1 MNERDSSHAPGPVP
15 PRAAPQLDVP
25 ARGSARKGAS
35 FLRQTMRRCRG
46 AFIGA
51 SVFSFFINLL
61 MLTGSLYSLQVFDR
75 VLSSR
80 SISTLIYLSILAVL
94 ALVFLWF
101 LDLARAQVMSS
112 VGTWFDERVGPRLMA
127 GTVAGTGPVAPGPN
141 ASQPLR
147 DLILMRNFL
156 VGPNLFPVMDAP
168 WAPVMLLML
177 FALHPFLGAIALGG
191 AVLLVLLA
199 IAGDLWTK
207 KATERAAVLNGEGL
221 YDAETAVRNVN
232 SIRAMGLMSMIAA
245 RWKTRN
251 SLALGYTRHAGLR
264 SNILSS
270 LSRLVRQMLQ
280 IAMLGVGAWLTLKGE
295 VSGGALIASSIL
307 VGRALAPVEM
317 AVGALRQAVAA
328 RQAYQRIGAYID
340 QVEAQPPQAVLF
352 RAKGKLTVEDVIYVH
367 PNTKEPTLKGVS
379 FALEPGESLAIMGP
393 SGSGKTTLS
402 RVLAGAVRANAGAAR
417 LDGVD
422 IAAWNPEDRGSHTG
436 YLPQTVEL
444 FRGTIEDNI
453 ARLRVPDP
461 EKVVAAA
468 ELARAHE
475 LIQAMPNGYKTEIG
489 EGGLGLSGG
498 QRQKIGMARALYGDP
513 KFVVMDEPN
522 ANLDQQGEAALSETI
537 RELKKRA
544 VTVAVITHRP
554 NVIEAVDKIL
564 ILRDGKV
571 LMFGPRAEVMS
582 RLAQQQQ
589 SISRLQT
596 VPKPG
601 ATHG

>member
-1 MNERDSSHAPGPVP
+1 MSEPGA
-15 PRAAPQLDVP
+15 AAPPALEVP
-25 ARGSARKGAS
+25 ARSPARKGAS
-35 FLRQTMRRCRG
+35 FLRQTLRRCRG
-46 AFIGA
+46 AFLGA

-61 MLTGSLYSLQVFDR
+61 MLTGSIYSLQVFDR

-80 SISTLIYLSILAVL
+80 SISTLIYLSLLAGL

-101 LDLARAQVMSS
+101 LDLARAQVMTA

-127 GTVAGTGPVAPGPN
+127 GTVAGTGPVAPGPG
-141 ASQPLR
+141 AAQPLR
-147 DLILMRNFL
+147 DLIQIRNFL
-156 VGPNLFPVMDAP
+156 VGPNLFPVMDVP

-177 FALHPFLGAIALGG
+177 FALHPYLGYIALAG
-191 AVLLVLLA
+191 AGLLILLA
-199 IAGDLWTK
+199 VAGDLWTK
-207 KATERAAVLNGEGL
+207 QANERAAALNGEGL
-221 YDAETAVRNVN
+221 YDAETAARNVD
-232 SIRAMGLMSMIAA
+232 SIRAMGLMPMIAQ
-245 RWKTRN
+245 RWKSRN
-251 SLALGYTRHAGLR
+251 SMALGYARHAALR
-264 SNILSS
+264 SNLLGS

-328 RQAYQRIGAYID
+328 RQAYKRIGAFID
-340 QVEAQPPQAVLF
+340 QAEAQPPQAVLF
-352 RAKGKLTVEDVIYVH
+352 RAKGRLTVEDVIYVH
-367 PNTKEPTLKGVS
+367 PNTKEPTLKGIS
-379 FALEPGESLAIMGP
+379 FALEPGESLAVMGP

-422 IAAWNPEDRGSHTG
+422 IAAWNPEDRGTHTG

-453 ARLRVPDP
+453 ARLRVPDAAM
-461 EKVVAAA
+461 VVAAA

-475 LIQAMPNGYKTEIG
+475 MIQALPNGYKTEIG

-498 QRQKIGMARALYGDP
+498 QRQKIGLARALYGDP

-522 ANLDQQGEAALSETI
+522 ANLDQQGEAALSETM
-537 RELKKRA
+537 RELKRRA
-544 VTVAVITHRP
+544 VSVAVVTHRP
-554 NVIEAVDKIL
+554 SVIDVVDKIL

-571 LMFGPRAEVMS
+571 LMFGPRAEVLA

-589 SISRLQT
+589 SVSRLQP

-601 ATHG
+601 ASHG